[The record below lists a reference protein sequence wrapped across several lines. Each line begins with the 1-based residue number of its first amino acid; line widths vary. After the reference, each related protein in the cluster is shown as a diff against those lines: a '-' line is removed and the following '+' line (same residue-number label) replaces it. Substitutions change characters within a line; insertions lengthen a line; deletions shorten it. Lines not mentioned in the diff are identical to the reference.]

1 MSYFGLSRDELQHSC
16 MVLYGFHSCFNGQM
30 RIPDHEGILKVKT
43 GVVITGKGSP
53 MKKA

>member
-1 MSYFGLSRDELQHSC
+1 MLFRSFRLALRTPDSP
-16 MVLYGFHSCFNGQM
+16 VNGQM

-43 GVVITGKGSP
+43 GVVITGKGST